1 MAIATITSKGQVTIP
16 QSVRQSLKLRAG
28 DKLDFRIEESGVV
41 RVYPIAKRAVEVSGH
56 FSYKASR
63 ARSTAEIKSELRK
76 AFRDRRT

>member
-1 MAIATITSKGQVTIP
+1 MRITIKGQVTIP

-41 RVYPIAKRAVEVSGH
+41 RVYPIAKRAAEVSGH

-76 AFRDRRT
+76 AFRDRRI